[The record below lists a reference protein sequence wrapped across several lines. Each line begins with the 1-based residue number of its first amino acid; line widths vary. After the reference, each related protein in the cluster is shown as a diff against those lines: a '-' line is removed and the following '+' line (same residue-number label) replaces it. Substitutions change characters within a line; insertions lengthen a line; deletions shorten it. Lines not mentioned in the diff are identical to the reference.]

1 MHPHFLGHW
10 LLCRLLVEEAVEP
23 GRLTCWEPHEN
34 CGDSADARALGGFRS
49 RISGVRGARGL

>member
-1 MHPHFLGHW
+1 M
-10 LLCRLLVEEAVEP
+10 EP